1 VSVNIGIGTPYIYN
15 FEFNLAISNA
25 FTCGVSLANLMVLT
39 RRLQRLPKT
48 DFNRRFPVMATVAS
62 RMQFANLQMLIAMK
76 YPMAI
81 AIFLGS
87 ALLSPTSARSAQL
100 PPIPPQSPPIQ
111 PFLSEAESD
120 GYVLGAGDRLRIEFF
135 SVPEFTGEYQVLP
148 NGTINFPQV
157 GAVTVQGKTLKQA
170 SDTVSAKFSAFL
182 TRPVVTISLLAAR
195 PINVAIAGEVNRPG
209 SYTLPALTPTSDVP
223 SLTRT
228 LQIAEGVTQAA
239 DLSKVQVRRRIPG
252 TSQMETLTIN
262 LWQLVRSGDIQ
273 QDLRLR
279 DGDSIVIPAVREINA
294 EESRQLSSVN
304 FATKVNR
311 PLKIVVAGE
320 VNRPG
325 PYTIAENLNP
335 ATQERSGPGSQKP
348 SVTQAIQIAGGITQ
362 SADIRSIKIRRLTAN
377 GEERVATIDF
387 WKLLKSGDVRQD
399 LPLQDGDTIEV
410 PIASAI
416 NEGDLTFFAS
426 TSISPDKISVNVVG
440 EVERPG
446 PVAISPN
453 APLNQALLSA
463 GGFNRRAKKATVT
476 LVRLKPNGSV
486 EKRDINIDFSQG
498 LSAQN
503 NPALR
508 NNDTVIVKKS
518 AFTSVTDAL
527 GTIAA
532 PFSTFF
538 GLFRLLGL

>member
-1 VSVNIGIGTPYIYN
+1 
-15 FEFNLAISNA
+15 
-25 FTCGVSLANLMVLT
+25 MLT
-39 RRLQRLPKT
+39 
-48 DFNRRFPVMATVAS
+48 
-62 RMQFANLQMLIAMK
+62 AMK

-81 AIFLGS
+81 AIVLGS
-87 ALLSPTSARSAQL
+87 ALLSSTRVQAAQSL
-100 PPIPPQSPPIQ
+100 PIKPASPPIQ
-111 PFLSEAESD
+111 PFLPEAESD
-120 GYVLGAGDRLRIEFF
+120 GYVLGSGDRLRIDFF
-135 SVPEFTGEYQVLP
+135 SVPEFTGEYPVLP

-157 GAVTVQGKTLKQA
+157 GAVAVQGKTLKQA
-170 SDTVSAKFSAFL
+170 SEVISAKFSAFL
-182 TRPVVTISLLAAR
+182 TRPVVTISLIAAR

-252 TSQMETLTIN
+252 TTQMETLTLN

-279 DGDSIVIPAVREINA
+279 DGDSIVIPAVQEINA

-304 FATKVNR
+304 FATKANR

-335 ATQERSGPGSQKP
+335 VTQERTGQGSQKP

-362 SADIRSIKIRRLTAN
+362 SADIRGIKIRRLTAN

-410 PIASAI
+410 PLAAAI

-446 PVAISPN
+446 PVAVNPN
-453 APLNQALLSA
+453 APLNQAILSA
-463 GGFNRRAKKATVT
+463 GGFNRRAKKAAVT
-476 LVRLKPNGSV
+476 LVRLKPNGTV
-486 EKRDINIDFSQG
+486 EKRDINIDLAQG
-498 LSAQN
+498 LGEQN

-508 NNDTVIVKKS
+508 NNDTVIVKRS
-518 AFTSVTDAL
+518 GFTKVTDVI
-527 GTIAA
+527 GTIAS

-538 GLFRLLGL
+538 GLFRLLGF

>member
-1 VSVNIGIGTPYIYN
+1 
-15 FEFNLAISNA
+15 
-25 FTCGVSLANLMVLT
+25 
-39 RRLQRLPKT
+39 
-48 DFNRRFPVMATVAS
+48 
-62 RMQFANLQMLIAMK
+62 MK
-76 YPMAI
+76 NPMAI
-81 AIFLGS
+81 AIILGS

-100 PPIPPQSPPIQ
+100 PPIKPQSPAIQ
-111 PFLSEAESD
+111 PFLQEAESD
-120 GYVLGAGDRLRIEFF
+120 GYVLGSGDRLRIEFF
-135 SVPEFTGEYQVLP
+135 SVPELSGEYQVLP
-148 NGTINFPQV
+148 NGTINFSQV

-170 SDTVSAKFSAFL
+170 SETISTKFSDYL
-182 TRPVVTISLLAAR
+182 VRPVITISLLAAR

-209 SYTLPALTPTSDVP
+209 SYTLPALTTTGDVP

-228 LQIAEGVTQAA
+228 LLLAEGVTQAA
-239 DLSKVQVRRRIPG
+239 DLAKVQVRRRIPG
-252 TSQMETLTIN
+252 TTQMETLTLN
-262 LWQLVRSGDIQ
+262 LWQLVRNGDIQ

-279 DGDSIVIPAVREINA
+279 DGDSIVIPAVTEINA

-304 FATKVNR
+304 FATKANR

-362 SADIRSIKIRRLTAN
+362 SADIRGIKVRRLTAN

-410 PIASAI
+410 PVASDI
-416 NEGDLTFFAS
+416 KDSDLPFIAS
-426 TSISPDKISVNVVG
+426 TSISPDKIVVNVVG

-446 PVAISPN
+446 AVSVLPN
-453 APLNQALLSA
+453 ASLNQALLSA
-463 GGFNRRAKKATVT
+463 GGFNRRAKKASVT

-486 EKRDINIDFSQG
+486 EKRDINIDLAQG
-498 LSAQN
+498 LSEQN

-508 NNDTVIVKKS
+508 NNDTVIVKRS
-518 AFTSVTDAL
+518 TFTGITDAFS
-527 GTIAA
+527 TIAA